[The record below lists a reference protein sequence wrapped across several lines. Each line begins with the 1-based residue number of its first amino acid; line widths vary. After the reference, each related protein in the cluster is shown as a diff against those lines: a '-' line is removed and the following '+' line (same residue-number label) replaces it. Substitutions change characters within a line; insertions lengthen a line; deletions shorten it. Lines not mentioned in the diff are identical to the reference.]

1 MIEHINFWFVDFFNH
16 QVDQTYKKII
26 HNYLQYSW
34 ITSFNLL
41 CSISCTYL
49 LFYLKYW
56 HKHHQLFL
64 GYAKPGKKPKQISI
78 FRFESSKDETALSMY
93 SVYSKSKIPEKSIW
107 GHKLGQICTALKP
120 ERLLMLAEDQILLT
134 FIYNSEKAYLPLIF
148 WHQ

>member
-1 MIEHINFWFVDFFNH
+1 MIEHINLWFVDFFNH
-16 QVDQTYKKII
+16 QVDQTYKKNI

-64 GYAKPGKKPKQISI
+64 GYAKPGKKPKQIS
-78 FRFESSKDETALSMY
+78 FLDLNLARMRQP
-93 SVYSKSKIPEKSIW
+93 SVCILCIRSPKFPRKSIW
-107 GHKLGQICTALKP
+107 GHKLGQICRALKT
-120 ERLLMLAEDQILLT
+120 ERLFILVEDQILLK
-134 FIYNSEKAYLPLIF
+134 FIYSEKAHLPLIF
-148 WHQ
+148 WRQ